1 MQRTEEWPPDGNCG
15 YAPAIQRG
23 MPMSA
28 ALTRQTAGEF
38 MAQVERYRDEFYRY
52 VLRTVWDSNV
62 AEDVFQSAVLAALE
76 NYHRFTPGTNFR
88 AWVYRIITNKC
99 FVANRETGRA
109 MAPLDVAEASMVA
122 LQEQPGYCDV
132 LKDPVHVLEQC
143 GDEVLHA
150 FRRLST
156 AERACILLRSVERFS
171 YQEIAEIL
179 EMPVGTVMTHLSRG
193 RAKLRTELLD
203 YAVESGVVRSYPRL
217 VPRQNSGSTQHS
229 ERGTM

>member
-1 MQRTEEWPPDGNCG
+1 
-15 YAPAIQRG
+15 
-23 MPMSA
+23 MSA
-28 ALTRQTAGEF
+28 TLSRDAVNEF

-52 VLRTVWDSNV
+52 VLRTVWDSNA
-62 AEDVFQSAVLAALE
+62 AEDVFQSAILAALE
-76 NYHRFTPGTNFR
+76 NYHKFTPGTNFR

-109 MAPLDVAEASMVA
+109 MASLDAPEASMAA
-122 LQEQPGYCDV
+122 LHEQPAYGDV
-132 LKDPVHVLEQC
+132 LRDPMAFLEQC

-193 RAKLRTELLD
+193 RSKLRKELLN
-203 YAVESGVVRSYPRL
+203 YAVETGVVRSFPRL
-217 VPRQNSGSTQHS
+217 VLRQDAETTQQP
-229 ERGTM
+229 EKGTM

>member
-1 MQRTEEWPPDGNCG
+1 
-15 YAPAIQRG
+15 
-23 MPMSA
+23 MSA
-28 ALTRQTAGEF
+28 AVSREVAHEF
-38 MAQVERYRDEFYRY
+38 MALVERYRDEFYRY
-52 VLRTVWDSNV
+52 VVRTLWDSNQ

-99 FVANRETGRA
+99 YVANRETGRA
-109 MAPLDVAEASMVA
+109 MAPLETAEAGMVA
-122 LQEQPGYCDV
+122 LQERPGYADV
-132 LKDPVHVLEQC
+132 LKDPGEFLEQC
-143 GDEVLHA
+143 GDEIVHA

-193 RAKLRTELLD
+193 RAKLRQELLE
-203 YAVESGVVRSYPRL
+203 YAVEAGVVRTLPRV
-217 VPRQNSGSTQHS
+217 VPRHAPGTPQQS